1 MSANQKPDIFSR
13 LVNAI
18 ARVIDALLGVAIVIG
33 FSVMVGC
40 VVWQV
45 VSRYVLQTPSIY
57 TDEISRFLFIWVALI
72 GGAYTFGK
80 GRHLAI
86 ELLAPALSGWQK
98 KASEL
103 LVLAIIALF
112 AIMVMMK
119 GGGGLVA
126 RTLANGQ
133 VSPAMQLP
141 MGYIYLALPIGGAII
156 LFYCLQMALKVVTRD
171 DAVEIGQS
179 ETAGGGL
186 D

>member
-1 MSANQKPDIFSR
+1 MSDSQKPDTFSR
-13 LVNAI
+13 IVNGIAGVLDAI
-18 ARVIDALLGVAIVIG
+18 LGVVIVTG
-33 FSVMVGC
+33 FSVMVAC

-45 VSRYVLQTPSIY
+45 FSRYVLQTPSIY
-57 TDEISRFLFIWVALI
+57 TDEISRFLFIWLALI

-86 ELLAPALSGWQK
+86 ELLSPALSGWRK
-98 KASEL
+98 KLSEL
-103 LVLAIIALF
+103 LVLVIIAFF

-141 MGYIYLALPIGGAII
+141 MGYIYLAIPIGGAII
-156 LFYCLQMALKVVTRD
+156 LFYCIQMALKVINRD
-171 DAVEIGQS
+171 DDVEIGQS
-179 ETAGGGL
+179 EAAAGPL